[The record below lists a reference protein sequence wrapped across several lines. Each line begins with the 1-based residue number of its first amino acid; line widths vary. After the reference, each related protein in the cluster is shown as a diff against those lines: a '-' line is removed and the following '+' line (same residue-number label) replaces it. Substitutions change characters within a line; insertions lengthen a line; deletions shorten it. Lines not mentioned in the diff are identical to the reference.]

1 MGARAVCK
9 NGAEDI
15 KHVIFTCDRAKAVWS
30 SLRVWEKILEVIGTY
45 RYGSIII
52 EEVLRR
58 GEIVDHLGAGF
69 LELILTGGWYLWW
82 ERRPLVYGENIQRPS
97 RLGLSI
103 ATLRKNYKMATIKGT
118 KKRQG

>member
-1 MGARAVCK
+1 M
-9 NGAEDI
+9 
-15 KHVIFTCDRAKAVWS
+15 IFTSDRAKAV
-30 SLRVWEKILEVIGTY
+30 LGVWEKILEVIGTD

-82 ERRPLVYGENIQRPS
+82 ERRKLVHGENIQ
-97 RLGLSI
+97 
-103 ATLRKNYKMATIKGT
+103 
-118 KKRQG
+118 